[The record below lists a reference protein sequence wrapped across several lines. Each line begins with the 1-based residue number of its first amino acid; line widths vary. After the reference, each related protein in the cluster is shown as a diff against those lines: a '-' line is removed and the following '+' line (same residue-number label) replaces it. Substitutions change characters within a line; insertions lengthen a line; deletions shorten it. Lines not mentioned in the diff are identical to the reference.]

1 MLIGI
6 QELLLC
12 LTTDFK
18 KLTAPTFLDQEML
31 ADHQVTADNQPA
43 DRQVDRNHL
52 DQDQFMD
59 HLKDPHLKPFQNG
72 FVEQLE
78 KIIENKIKLLSVLFC
93 SYLNG

>member
-31 ADHQVTADNQPA
+31 ADHQVTADNQPV
-43 DRQVDRNHL
+43 DLQVDRNHL

-59 HLKDPHLKPFQNG
+59 HLKDPHQKLFPNG
-72 FVEQLE
+72 FVEQPE